1 MAIYNKRVA
10 RMAFCMLGMPG
21 TKDRC
26 LDMLAQGGV
35 GDDLSISILS
45 LSARLAEFGFE
56 CHTPDM
62 LALELFDA
70 YLFYEMP
77 ALKDPVFNYA
87 KLHKKPMFLIVAE
100 NHFILPR
107 NSDYAR
113 YEDFSA
119 VFTYNDDPVEKGI
132 AHKLNYVCSLKVPD
146 YQAISFSG
154 RKLATM
160 VSSYIK
166 PRKSKPQLCSYMRLK
181 TIRFY
186 ENLCEDV
193 FDLYG
198 YGWNVGMNLFQDRPE
213 VFKYILALKLYEILP
228 RRKLKT
234 WRGTIDGLK
243 RDVVCNYRFAY
254 CYENTTE
261 IPGYITEKIFDVM
274 MAGAVPI
281 YLGHSSTSNRIPKE
295 CYIDRADFSD
305 DAQLYDYISK
315 MPEEEWRGYLEA
327 AHNFLL
333 SKEAIQFSVPR
344 YVKTVTDV
352 VLPKLGIS
360 QADNPQQGD

>member
-1 MAIYNKRVA
+1 MKTDLNKHMMAL
-10 RMAFCMLGMPG
+10 CMRGDAGVM
-21 TKDRC
+21 DRC
-26 LDMLAQGGV
+26 IVSSVQSCL
-35 GDDLSISILS
+35 GDDLSLPILA
-45 LSARLAEFGFE
+45 LVKRLAEMGVE

-62 LALELFDA
+62 FSFERYDSF
-70 YLFYEMP
+70 LFYEMP
-77 ALKDPVFNYA
+77 EPADPVFAYA
-87 KLHKKPMFLIVAE
+87 QKSKKPMFVIIVE
-100 NHFILPR
+100 NHFVLPR
-107 NSDYAR
+107 NADYR
-113 YEDFSA
+113 QYEDFSA
-119 VFTYNDDPVEKGI
+119 VFTYNDDPVSRGI
-132 AHKLNYVCSLKVPD
+132 AHKLNYVCSLNVPD
-146 YQAISFSG
+146 YQAIPFSG

-181 TIRFY
+181 TIKFY

-198 YGWNVGMNLFQDRPE
+198 YGWDVGMNVFQDRPK

-295 CYIDRADFSD
+295 CYIDRADFRD

-333 SKEAIQFSVPR
+333 SKEAVPFSVPH

-352 VLPKLGIS
+352 MLPKLGIS
-360 QADNPQQGD
+360 QADNLQQGD